1 MAKMIGIGQMSFEPD
16 QARCGAWTL
25 LAPGV
30 LLALGACGGPGEV
43 EPTKVL
49 GTDGQLQDLAI
60 DQERI
65 FVTVARSGGSGE
77 ILSAPKGG
85 GTPASVADTPAL
97 PGSLAVDESSV
108 YFTAMGGGPYRVP
121 KGGGASAMFLLGA
134 AGDQPWGV
142 AEDAGYVY
150 WTTWIAQS
158 GELGVIARADKV
170 SGEVLAL
177 ATDQDRPLRLALDE
191 THVYWTNGDS
201 GEGGVLRRV
210 PQRGGDVVTLTAGA
224 SPDGFIAVD
233 DRNVYFIGAGTN
245 DLMAVPKAG
254 GPSTLIA
261 ALSVGL
267 GAMAT
272 DGERVY
278 ASGTD
283 GIYVVERDG
292 SSVERL
298 AATSYARYGLAL
310 DARYVYWIGA
320 GGTPAGVYRAPR

>member
-1 MAKMIGIGQMSFEPD
+1 
-16 QARCGAWTL
+16 
-25 LAPGV
+25 
-30 LLALGACGGPGEV
+30 
-43 EPTKVL
+43 
-49 GTDGQLQDLAI
+49 
-60 DQERI
+60 
-65 FVTVARSGGSGE
+65 
-77 ILSAPKGG
+77 
-85 GTPASVADTPAL
+85 
-97 PGSLAVDESSV
+97 
-108 YFTAMGGGPYRVP
+108 
-121 KGGGASAMFLLGA
+121 MFLLGA

-142 AEDAGYVY
+142 AVDFGYVY
-150 WTTWIAQS
+150 WTTWVAQS
-158 GELGVIARADKV
+158 GELGVIAWADKV

-191 THVYWTNGDS
+191 THVYWTNGDR

-210 PQRGGDVVTLTAGA
+210 PKSGGDVVTLTAGA

-233 DRNVYFIGAGTN
+233 DLDVYFIGAGTN

-283 GIYVVERDG
+283 GIHVVERDG

-298 AATSYARYGLAL
+298 AGTELRSVWVGARCPILL
-310 DARYVYWIGA
+310 LDRRRRDARGCLPSAEVAEERCSERLRGSA
-320 GGTPAGVYRAPR
+320 T